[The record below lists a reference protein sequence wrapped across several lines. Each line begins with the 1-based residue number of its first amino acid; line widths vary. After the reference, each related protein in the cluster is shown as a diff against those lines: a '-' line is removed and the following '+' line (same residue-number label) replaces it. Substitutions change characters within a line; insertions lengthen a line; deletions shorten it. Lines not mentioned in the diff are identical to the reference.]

1 VIQLISYNVDGN
13 NKNYVFKSLENN
25 KKVEFIFNGII
36 WSFKADDEIDIL
48 SVLEAW
54 EMIKKGVTIQL

>member
-1 VIQLISYNVDGN
+1 MIQLISYNVDGN
-13 NKNYVFKSLENN
+13 NKNYVFKNES
-25 KKVEFIFNGII
+25 KRKVEFIFNGII

>member
-1 VIQLISYNVDGN
+1 MIQLISYNVDSN
-13 NKNYVFKSLENN
+13 NKSYVFKNES
-25 KKVEFIFNGII
+25 KRKVEFIFNGII
-36 WSFKADDEIDIL
+36 WSFKADDNIDIL